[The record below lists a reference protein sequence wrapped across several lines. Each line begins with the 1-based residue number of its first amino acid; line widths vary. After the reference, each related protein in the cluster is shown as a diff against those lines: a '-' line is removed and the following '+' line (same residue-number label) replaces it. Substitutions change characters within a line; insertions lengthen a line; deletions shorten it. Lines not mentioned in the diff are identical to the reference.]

1 MTAGEEE
8 DKAVHCADPGSGT
21 KPLVH
26 SLARAARAMHA
37 PCVHAPK
44 YLHGHAEILLLAHH
58 LVSVRTGVKKK
69 RERLTRD
76 QPSMFKK
83 SRRILTQ
90 PLTPYLHTC
99 LIKNY
104 GCSKPNH

>member
-1 MTAGEEE
+1 MCTRW
-8 DKAVHCADPGSGT
+8 PGLPG
-21 KPLVH
+21 
-26 SLARAARAMHA
+26 AMHA
-37 PCVHAPK
+37 PCVHTPK
-44 YLHGHAEILLLAHH
+44 YLHGHAKILLFAH
-58 LVSVRTGVKKK
+58 VSVDTGMKQK
-69 RERLTRD
+69 RESLTRD